1 MEFRTKLDYSSNRQI
16 KQRPETFTALSGGT
30 VFGVPFSALTT
41 GADLLTSAITS
52 TQTAVIST
60 FSGNSSVT
68 NYNWF
73 DNGMQIAISGLSAL
87 TPSNSGITQNTG
99 QHYASSTTTQIDGN
113 LVTLVYT
120 GVSFDIT
127 PSNMIS
133 LGGGAYSGTVLTNT
147 LEYLSAGT
155 LDFTGRTIW
164 VDVSG
169 ITRTQ
174 KLIVTTTGA
183 TFSNIGSGPSAG
195 TLHYTSD
202 GTLTT
207 NTSDRRLKTN
217 ILPIDNALAK
227 VLALKGITYNWYD
240 TPDGKKRIGF
250 IAQEVGEVVP
260 ELVFTNENSVDKYMG
275 VHYDNVTS
283 LLVEAIKEL
292 VSGDTISAT
301 TELKTQSILAEDNN
315 IDLNFGGNHETAING
330 GFRVINGIEDGVDC
344 EFRINENGDWVS
356 NSAIKPKEIILP
368 HYTPSSSD
376 DKYGKPGSIVSDDE
390 YLYIKNQSNKWMRT
404 KLELF

>member
-1 MEFRTKLDYSSNRQI
+1 MGFRTKLDYSSNRQI
-16 KQRPETFTALSGGT
+16 KQRPETFTVLSGGT

-41 GADLLTSAITS
+41 GADLLTSAITN
-52 TQTAVIST
+52 TELTVIST

-73 DNGMQIAISGLSAL
+73 DNGMQIAISKFSAL
-87 TPSNSGITQNTG
+87 TPSNSGITQNSG
-99 QHYASSTTTQIDGN
+99 QVYSSSITTQIDGN

-127 PSNMIS
+127 PSNMIA
-133 LGGGAYSGTVLTNT
+133 LGGGAYSGTVLTQT
-147 LEYLSAGT
+147 LEFLSAGT

-183 TFSNIGSGPSAG
+183 TFYNIGSQPSAG

-217 ILPIDNALAK
+217 ILPIQNALSK
-227 VLALKGITYNWYD
+227 VLALNGVTYNWND

-250 IAQEVGEVVP
+250 IAQDVNDVVP
-260 ELVFTNENSVDKYMG
+260 ELVFTNEKSSDKFMG

-301 TELKTQSILAEDNN
+301 ELSTQRILAEDNN
-315 IDLNFGGNHETAING
+315 IDLNFGGSHKTANNG
-330 GFRVINGIEDGVDC
+330 GFRVINGIEDGTNS
-344 EFRINENGDWVS
+344 EFRIDENGDWVS
-356 NSAIKPKEIILP
+356 NTAIKPKEIIVP
-368 HYTPSSSD
+368 RYTPTSSD
-376 DKYGKPGSIVSDDE
+376 DNFGKPGSLVRDDE
-390 YLYIKNQSNKWMRT
+390 YLYLKNESNKWMRT

>member
-16 KQRPETFTALSGGT
+16 KQRPETFTILSGGT

-41 GADLLTSAITS
+41 GPDLLTSAITA
-52 TQTAVIST
+52 TQIAVIST

-68 NYNWF
+68 NYTWF
-73 DNGMQIAISGLSAL
+73 DNGMQIAISTLSAL

-99 QHYASSTTTQIDGN
+99 QIYVPFTTTQIDGN

-120 GVSFDIT
+120 GINFDIT
-127 PSNMIS
+127 ATNMIS
-133 LGGGAYSGTVLTNT
+133 LGGGAYSGTVLTET
-147 LEYLSAGT
+147 LEFLSAGT

-183 TFSNIGSGPSAG
+183 TFSNIGSAPSAG
-195 TLHYTSD
+195 ALHYTSD

-217 ILPIDNALAK
+217 IEPIKNALAK
-227 VLALKGITYNWYD
+227 ILSLNGVTYNWYD
-240 TPDGKKRIGF
+240 TPNDKKRIGF
-250 IAQEVGEVVP
+250 IAQDVNEVVP
-260 ELVFTNENSVDKYMG
+260 ELVFTNQNSADKFMG
-275 VHYDNVTS
+275 IHYDNVTS

-292 VSGDTISAT
+292 VSGDTLSAH
-301 TELKTQSILAEDNN
+301 TELITQSIIAEDNN
-315 IDLNFGGNHETAING
+315 IELNYNGTHETANNG
-330 GFRVINGIEDGVDC
+330 GIKVSHGIDNSIDSEFKIDSNG
-344 EFRINENGDWVS
+344 NWVS
-356 NSAIKPKEIILP
+356 NNAIKPKELIIP
-368 HYTPSSSD
+368 KYTPKS
-376 DKYGKPGSIVSDDE
+376 SDDE
-390 YLYIKNQSNKWMRT
+390 YGNTGSIVRDNEFLYVKNELNKWMRI
-404 KLELF
+404 KLEAF

>member
-16 KQRPETFTALSGGT
+16 KQRPETFTTLSGGT

-41 GADLLTSAITS
+41 GADLLTSAITA
-52 TQTAVIST
+52 TQNAVIST

-73 DNGMQIAISGLSAL
+73 DAGMQIAHSTLSAL

-99 QHYASSTTTQIDGN
+99 QVYTSSTTTQIDGN

-127 PSNMIS
+127 PSNMIG
-133 LGGGAYSGTVLTNT
+133 LGGGAYSGTVLTDT
-147 LEYLSAGT
+147 LDFLSAGT

-183 TFSNIGSGPSAG
+183 TFSSIGSQPSAG
-195 TLHYTSD
+195 ALHYTSD

-207 NTSDRRLKTN
+207 NTSDKRLKTN
-217 ILPIDNALAK
+217 IQPIENALSK
-227 VLALKGITYNWYD
+227 VLSLKGVTYNWYD
-240 TPDGKKRIGF
+240 TPEGKKRLGF
-250 IAQEVGEVVP
+250 IAQDVNEIVP
-260 ELVFTNENSVDKYMG
+260 ELVFINENTPDKLMG
-275 VHYDNVTS
+275 VHYDNITS

-292 VSGDTISAT
+292 ISNKTLSAN
-301 TELKTQSILAEDNN
+301 TELITQSIIAEDNN
-315 IDLNFGGNHETAING
+315 IELNFGGNHETANNG
-330 GFRVINGIEDGVDC
+330 GLKVTHGIAEGIDAEFKINQ
-344 EFRINENGDWVS
+344 NGDWVS
-356 NSAIKPKEIILP
+356 NSALKPSELIIP
-368 HYTPSSSD
+368 FYTPTSSND
-376 DKYGKPGSIVSDDE
+376 ENGKNGSIVRDNE
-390 YLYIKNQSNKWMRT
+390 FIYIKNESNKWMRA